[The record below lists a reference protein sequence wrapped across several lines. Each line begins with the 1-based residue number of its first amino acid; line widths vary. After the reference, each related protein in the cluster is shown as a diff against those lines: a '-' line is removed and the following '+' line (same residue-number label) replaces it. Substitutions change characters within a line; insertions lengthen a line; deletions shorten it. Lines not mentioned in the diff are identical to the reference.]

1 MRDGPHRRI
10 VTSLGPDGRSRILFD
25 GADGAVTEGGGTRV
39 TLLWQSDVSPADNSG
54 HADMASAFSFA
65 FARGSTKFLIV
76 EFAADANLVGPGMH
90 ATNTLDYGILLS
102 GRIILVTETGE
113 TELEPGDLIVDRGV
127 LHGWRNPGPGSA
139 KMLFVNIDAAPVG
152 GGATVG

>member
-1 MRDGPHRRI
+1 VRDGAHRRI
-10 VTSLGPDGRSRILFD
+10 VTSLGADGRSCILFD
-25 GADGAVTEGGGTRV
+25 DAGGAVTEGGGTRV
-39 TLLWQSDVSPADNSG
+39 TLLWQSDASPADNSG
-54 HADMASAFSFA
+54 QADMASAFSFA
-65 FARGSTKFLIV
+65 FARGATKFLIV

-102 GRIILVTETGE
+102 GRITLVTETGE
-113 TELEPGDLIVDRGV
+113 TKLEPGDLIVDRGV
-127 LHGWRNPGPGSA
+127 LHGWRNPGPGPA